1 MLCKVITSLV
11 VFCEES
17 GLLQRGQ
24 RNLEGEDLVTCSIY
38 CISEVFPDFNSWK
51 GCIPTY
57 LMNVSPGFV
66 GYGYG
71 RKRELSSSKIFVL
84 NNWVNESTVY

>member
-1 MLCKVITSLV
+1 MSGITHLV

-24 RNLEGEDLVTCSIY
+24 GNLEGEYLVTCSIY
-38 CISEVFPDFNSWK
+38 LISEVFPYLDSWK
-51 GCIPTY
+51 GCVPTY

-71 RKRELSSSKIFVL
+71 RKRELNSSEIFVL
-84 NNWVNESTVY
+84 NNWVNGSTVY